1 MLGNRDANKHELTLG
16 WWSESEIGGAK
27 GRDVNRAEDHRKGDK
42 LSPGVTPLGA
52 VGELSVGEG
61 VVQGSKFGGSVEVGM
76 GRWEGRQEKGPP
88 SCELSEALEAG
99 SLP

>member
-1 MLGNRDANKHELTLG
+1 MQISMNSLLGG
-16 WWSESEIGGAK
+16 SWGSEIGGGK

-52 VGELSVGEG
+52 VGELSVGKG

-88 SCELSEALEAG
+88 SCEFSEALEAG
-99 SLP
+99 TLP